1 MSDIDPNKLKVV
13 ELREELKSRGLDTKG
28 TKPVLVKRL
37 KKALNEEKGGSGKW
51 ICRVFFF
58 QKSYHFINVNRRAV
72 RMFTYATTWTL
83 FANNIDLDLS
93 TACTIYC
100 YFSVADES
108 TDSIADD
115 SQESSTLDDS
125 TAQESPTK
133 NDQVSLYI

>member
-51 ICRVFFF
+51 IWRFFF
-58 QKSYHFINVNRRAV
+58 QKSYHIINVNRRAV

-93 TACTIYC
+93 TASTIYC